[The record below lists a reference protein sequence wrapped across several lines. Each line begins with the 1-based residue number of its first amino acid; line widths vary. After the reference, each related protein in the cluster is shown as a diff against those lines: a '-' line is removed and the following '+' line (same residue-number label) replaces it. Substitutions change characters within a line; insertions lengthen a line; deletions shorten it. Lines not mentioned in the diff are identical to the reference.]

1 MFDDRPDELR
11 EPGNES
17 VSADDREARLRRR
30 RYARPDVD
38 IYSTPAE
45 MVVLADMPG
54 VQKSDVDVTIE
65 HDDLVVEGR
74 VAGRA
79 ERESALPWGY
89 HRRFRLKTAFDR
101 GGIQASL
108 QSGVL
113 RVVLPKAS
121 SERPQRVAVG

>member
-1 MFDDRPDELR
+1 MASDRRDELR
-11 EPGNES
+11 DSNEES
-17 VSADDREARLRRR
+17 ISSDEREARLRRR

-38 IYSTPAE
+38 IFSTPSE

-54 VQKSDVDVTIE
+54 VLKSDVEVTVQ
-65 HDDLVVEGR
+65 HDDLVVEGP

-89 HRRFRLKTAFDR
+89 HRRFHLKTAFDR

-108 QSGVL
+108 QGGVL

-121 SERPQRVAVG
+121 SERPQKVTVG